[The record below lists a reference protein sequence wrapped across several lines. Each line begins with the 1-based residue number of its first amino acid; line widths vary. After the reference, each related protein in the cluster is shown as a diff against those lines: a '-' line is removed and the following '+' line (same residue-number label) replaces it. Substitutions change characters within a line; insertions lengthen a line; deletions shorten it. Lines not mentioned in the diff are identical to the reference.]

1 MRWWPNLIMTVRFY
15 QTTGWA
21 TGAHLSK
28 QKEQMVSIWLIHW
41 EHPFLEN
48 VSMPRHSNA
57 IEFDKNTNENDTND
71 RKSQNAPD
79 VDLKKNP
86 EWLQTNEEK
95 SQILYSEIMKFSED
109 TEGPETIG
117 LWPFF
122 IEEKKVGVWITFR
135 STWHWEYCSIHYWRH
150 QGDPI

>member
-1 MRWWPNLIMTVRFY
+1 
-15 QTTGWA
+15 
-21 TGAHLSK
+21 
-28 QKEQMVSIWLIHW
+28 
-41 EHPFLEN
+41 
-48 VSMPRHSNA
+48 MPRHSNA

-86 EWLQTNEEK
+86 EGLQTNEEK

-117 LWPFF
+117 L
-122 IEEKKVGVWITFR
+122 
-135 STWHWEYCSIHYWRH
+135 
-150 QGDPI
+150 